1 MERLSGERKAGSEEG
16 VGGMLATNPLLKYT
30 GFSLLLAWHYTLWF
44 VPHSFASVPLLDD
57 RVTYSWLV
65 NLGSTVVFLLL
76 IALLLGRKRRLSS
89 CRWLRLAAPA
99 LMCIGTLLLSLLAVS
114 LETPFLA
121 YAIALLLGPAEAA
134 LWILWGERYA
144 CIKANFSIRHIGT
157 VFGITLIVCMAI
169 AWALPPYASSVFTSL
184 LPLASGALL
193 VVSQRDGQCRFPV
206 LLPEQAGRGGLKN
219 MAMVS
224 AITFLASVACYFL
237 VTIIPWE
244 ILPTGDTS
252 FTIGTLCG
260 GGIMLAIAGTC
271 ALSKDKL
278 NVFKLYPWLLVFEI
292 VAFSF
297 FLSDEAA
304 FFPAF

>member
-16 VGGMLATNPLLKYT
+16 VGGVLATNPLLKYT

-99 LMCIGTLLLSLLAVS
+99 LMCIGTLLLSLWAVS

-169 AWALPPYASSVFTSL
+169 AWALPRTHRACSRRCCPSPRARCWSSRSATASA
-184 LPLASGALL
+184 ASRCCCPSRRVA
-193 VVSQRDGQCRFPV
+193 
-206 LLPEQAGRGGLKN
+206 A
-219 MAMVS
+219 
-224 AITFLASVACYFL
+224 ASR
-237 VTIIPWE
+237 TWPW
-244 ILPTGDTS
+244 
-252 FTIGTLCG
+252 
-260 GGIMLAIAGTC
+260 
-271 ALSKDKL
+271 
-278 NVFKLYPWLLVFEI
+278 
-292 VAFSF
+292 
-297 FLSDEAA
+297 
-304 FFPAF
+304 